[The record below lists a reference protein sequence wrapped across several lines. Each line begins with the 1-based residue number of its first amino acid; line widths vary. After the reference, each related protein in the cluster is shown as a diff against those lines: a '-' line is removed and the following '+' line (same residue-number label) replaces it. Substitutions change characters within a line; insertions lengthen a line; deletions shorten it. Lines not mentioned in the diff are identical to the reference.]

1 MQLALGHSYFA
12 SRLGILSPIRPAGA
26 TLAPLFAEEGG
37 AAFGL
42 TITPVFVLLSDL
54 VAAAPEGD
62 CPYDGELVEDD
73 GAAVTLL
80 TLPVPMLPEFAAAP
94 PARTVPGPDDPTP
107 LPEGPLPLVEPPPEP
122 PPPPPWA

>member
-1 MQLALGHSYFA
+1 MHPYFA

-26 TLAPLFAEEGG
+26 TLALLFAEEGG

-54 VAAAPEGD
+54 VAAAPGGD
-62 CPYDGELVEDD
+62 CPYDGELSEDD

-80 TLPVPMLPEFAAAP
+80 TLPVPILPEFAAAP
-94 PARTVPGPDDPTP
+94 PTRAEPVPTDPRP
-107 LPEGPLPLVEPPPEP
+107 LPEGPPPLDEPPPD
-122 PPPPPWA
+122 PPPPWA

>member
-1 MQLALGHSYFA
+1 LPS
-12 SRLGILSPIRPAGA
+12 IRPAGA

-42 TITPVFVLLSDL
+42 TITPVFVLLSEL
-54 VAAAPEGD
+54 VVATPEGG
-62 CPYDGELVEDD
+62 CPYDGEPVEDD

-80 TLPVPMLPEFAAAP
+80 TLPVPMFPELAAAP
-94 PARTVPGPDDPTP
+94 PARPVLVAEDPP
-107 LPEGPLPLVEPPPEP
+107 PAPLPLDEPLPDP